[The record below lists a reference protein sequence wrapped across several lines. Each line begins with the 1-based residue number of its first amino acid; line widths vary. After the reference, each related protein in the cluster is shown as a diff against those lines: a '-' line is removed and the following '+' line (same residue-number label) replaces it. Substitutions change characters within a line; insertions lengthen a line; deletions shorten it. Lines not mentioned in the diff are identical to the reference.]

1 MSSVAPEPA
10 QPAPSAAEDTER
22 SASPTPYLDRT
33 LPLPHANPSC
43 RPIRPWQTALI
54 LLVFVLKTPLQIYL
68 LVLTVISFH
77 EVGHCLAGL
86 LVGLEFDDIRVGPL
100 ALDRYKKIS
109 WNWNWWTISTGHAG
123 MLPKGGPLLPLRL
136 AVFIVGGPLA
146 NAAIGVLSLRVMP
159 RGDSAFLGFV
169 ELFAAISFLVAFVN
183 LIPLQRSG
191 FSSDGMRLWMLLFSR
206 KRKRWIFLLNRHSAI
221 RRGDDVPE
229 VKTELIATA
238 LADGTSDHVH
248 ADWGAYMAAHGKGN
262 HELAA
267 RHLEACLS
275 KCSTATP
282 DFRAEL
288 ILAAA
293 RFQSMIRKRPD
304 LAWEW
309 LNCGNPNKSRV
320 NRACT
325 EAVILFYDGK
335 VDEALA
341 KVDEGDKFVAQMPN
355 SGLRTR
361 QQNAWRDLRSLFE
374 RDRS

>member
-238 LADGTSDHVH
+238 LADGT
-248 ADWGAYMAAHGKGN
+248 
-262 HELAA
+262 
-267 RHLEACLS
+267 
-275 KCSTATP
+275 
-282 DFRAEL
+282 
-288 ILAAA
+288 
-293 RFQSMIRKRPD
+293 
-304 LAWEW
+304 
-309 LNCGNPNKSRV
+309 
-320 NRACT
+320 
-325 EAVILFYDGK
+325 
-335 VDEALA
+335 
-341 KVDEGDKFVAQMPN
+341 
-355 SGLRTR
+355 
-361 QQNAWRDLRSLFE
+361 
-374 RDRS
+374 